1 MCCSNNSSIICTLI
15 LPFSILII
23 FLFQIYAQ
31 YSTLVTLR
39 TKIDNIRDGR
49 NTITN
54 YQLTKDKQYDFNM
67 NKVQECFEDNC
78 LMRINFLKQTTLNVF
93 DSINKKK
100 EEIIDIRVYMFYYLI
115 FYDLICIIIVYFFI
129 YGSIKAGC
137 IKIVFQLIRF
147 YFNAKRMQKFNSHM
161 NLYSIIKSKIDNMY
175 SFRGWNIFTPEGF
188 LIIEFLC
195 NITIILDIIYL
206 IILICNNRRY
216 KKNKYMEK
224 KLVELDK
231 DSNKDETNDEII
243 TKDNETEG
251 KIKEIKPEEDN
262 IVNENE
268 KDNNSKNTGT
278 LNVFENEEDE
288 ESITISDEIDNN
300 ETNKK

>member
-49 NTITN
+49 NTMTN

-67 NKVQECFEDNC
+67 NKVQEFFEDNC

-93 DSINKKK
+93 DSMNKKK

-147 YFNAKRMQKFNSHM
+147 YFNTKRMQKFNSHM

-216 KKNKYMEK
+216 KKNKNIDK
-224 KLVELDK
+224 KLVELDE
-231 DSNKDETNDEII
+231 DSNKEETNDEII
-243 TKDNETEG
+243 TKDNENEG

-268 KDNNSKNTGT
+268 KDNNNKNTGT

-288 ESITISDEIDNN
+288 ESVTISDEIDNN

>member
-49 NTITN
+49 NTMTN

-67 NKVQECFEDNC
+67 NKVQEFFEDNC

-93 DSINKKK
+93 DSMNKKK

-216 KKNKYMEK
+216 KKNKNIDK
-224 KLVELDK
+224 KLVELDE
-231 DSNKDETNDEII
+231 DSNKEETNDEII
-243 TKDNETEG
+243 TKDNENEG

-268 KDNNSKNTGT
+268 KDNNNKNTGT

-288 ESITISDEIDNN
+288 ESVTISDEIDNN

>member
-147 YFNAKRMQKFNSHM
+147 YFNTKRMQKFNSHM
-161 NLYSIIKSKIDNMY
+161 YLYSIIKSKIDNMY

>member
-137 IKIVFQLIRF
+137 IKIVFQLIKF
-147 YFNAKRMQKFNSHM
+147 YYNAKRMQKFNSHM
-161 NLYSIIKSKIDNMY
+161 YLYSIIKSKIDNMY

-268 KDNNSKNTGT
+268 KDNNNKNTGT

>member
-137 IKIVFQLIRF
+137 IKIVFQLIKF
-147 YFNAKRMQKFNSHM
+147 YYNAKRMQKFNSHM
-161 NLYSIIKSKIDNMY
+161 YLYSIIKSKIDNMY